1 MTKKYNAIKF
11 IEMVKATENK
21 VAEMYTGLSAK
32 VKDGKAK
39 DLLLKLA
46 DDERM
51 HENMY
56 ASILSKVPAGGE
68 LDLSEDEI
76 EYTETLIG
84 TNLFFSHNAKHIYG
98 KMNALAIAEKIE
110 RDSILYYTQIMKLFP
125 DTMHD
130 EMEQILAQEKKHLKY
145 VQESQFLSI
154 VPDFML

>member
-11 IEMVKATENK
+11 IEMIKATENK
-21 VAEMYTGLSAK
+21 VSEMYTNLSEK
-32 VKDGKAK
+32 VRDEKAK
-39 DLLLKLA
+39 NLLLKLA
-46 DDERM
+46 ADEKM

-56 ASILSKVPAGGE
+56 ASILGKVPAGGE

-110 RDSILYYTQIMKLFP
+110 RDSILYYTQMMKLFP

-130 EMEQILAQEKKHLKY
+130 ELELILAQEKKHLKY
-145 VQESQFLSI
+145 VQESQFLSMM
-154 VPDFML
+154 PSLML

>member
-21 VAEMYTGLSAK
+21 VAEMYTGLAAK
-32 VKDGKAK
+32 VKDEKAK
-39 DLLLKLA
+39 NLLLKLA
-46 DDERM
+46 DDERI

-56 ASILSKVPAGGE
+56 ASILGKVTSGGE

-84 TNLFFSHNAKHIYG
+84 TSLFFSQNAKHIYG
-98 KMNALAIAEKIE
+98 KMNALAVAEKIE
-110 RDSILYYTQIMKLFP
+110 RDSILYYTQMIKLFP

-130 EMEQILAQEKKHLKY
+130 ELGLILAQEKKHLKY
-145 VQESQFLSI
+145 VQESQFLSMM
-154 VPDFML
+154 PSLML